1 MSDQAPLKSRAL
13 TYGAAAIAVLTLV
26 YTVTDIVGNST
37 SGNRVLELA
46 GYAVAIIAGGAVTVA
61 AILFLFRDELKH
73 EEPFE
78 EITMN
83 TRLKFLAAML
93 IGMLTSAGV
102 FFVVLEVT

>member
-1 MSDQAPLKSRAL
+1 MSDQASLKSRAL
-13 TYGAAAIAVLTLV
+13 TYGAAAIAVLTFI

-73 EEPFE
+73 EEPLE
-78 EITMN
+78 EVTMN
-83 TRLKFLAAML
+83 TRLKFLAAMF

-102 FFVVLEVT
+102 FWTFLEVA

>member
-1 MSDQAPLKSRAL
+1 MSDQASLKSRAL
-13 TYGAAAIAVLTLV
+13 TYGAAAITVLTLI
-26 YTVTDIVGNST
+26 YTVTDIVGNPT

-83 TRLKFLAAML
+83 TRLKFLTAMF

-102 FFVVLEVT
+102 YWAFLEVA